1 MFHLEP
7 SSSMSRSP
15 PINLLLPLR
24 RSRLNL
30 SSSGIRFQ
38 VSYEVFSC
46 IMLANMMQ
54 LASLTLRILKSL
66 YPWADLDMAGEGFIV
81 TCSGKEALRLVE
93 DSAMTVGHIV
103 DMLPVDMSLG

>member
-1 MFHLEP
+1 VENAITFFYLGD
-7 SSSMSRSP
+7 SSAGTRAPQMLNSMP
-15 PINLLLPLR
+15 A
-24 RSRLNL
+24 RSR
-30 SSSGIRFQ
+30 
-38 VSYEVFSC
+38 E